1 MRALQRLPT
10 IMTRY
15 SVHDDEGEE
24 PMIAAIRLFAVLGIV
39 VALAACADLSMV
51 SHDGQP
57 FAHGDPYATQTGVLH
72 PRASAH
78 SF

>member
-1 MRALQRLPT
+1 
-10 IMTRY
+10 
-15 SVHDDEGEE
+15 
-24 PMIAAIRLFAVLGIV
+24 MIAAIRLFAVLGIV

-57 FAHGDPYATQTGVLH
+57 FARGDPYATQTGVLH